1 MTCDKLTVSSVDRC
15 DVVCYSAEPELT
27 MVMNS
32 YIDMCKLTSS
42 HPSPTNDHC
51 KFAYL
56 LKYRGFEM
64 RNGLSRL
71 KLNEF
76 FTLGDNTRGIRGHSR
91 KLVKFRCTRD
101 CCKYFFQIE

>member
-1 MTCDKLTVSSVDRC
+1 MLCLTSDKLTVLSVDRC

-32 YIDMCKLTSS
+32 YIDMCTSS

-56 LKYRGFEM
+56 LTYPGFFNM
-64 RNGLSRL
+64 CNGLSRL
-71 KLNEF
+71 K
-76 FTLGDNTRGIRGHSR
+76 
-91 KLVKFRCTRD
+91 
-101 CCKYFFQIE
+101 